1 MTLLKEGLLIL
12 AAIAVPAVIGMV
24 VVRRL
29 LPAEFRDNN
38 RQSADPVWAIAGGA
52 FGLLLGFLVVNL
64 WSDLQ
69 AAQNAVQDEAN
80 DMVSL
85 LLLAEALPPPAD
97 RAELRAAIDRYAHL
111 LVDDEWPAMGR
122 HQHSV
127 AADRALDEV
136 WRAYLQLDPVLG
148 NSSEVYRASLRHLGE
163 LQDARTRRITAAE
176 NRVPAAL
183 WVVLIGGVIMM
194 IAMAWLT
201 GSDDFNTHLLT
212 TLVLGISLASV
223 LFLIRAFNNPFQGS
237 VRAESGPI
245 EHVIERIERD

>member
-12 AAIAVPAVIGMV
+12 AAIGVPAVFGMLL
-24 VVRRL
+24 VRRL

-38 RQSADPVWAIAGGA
+38 RQSAEPVWAIAGGA

-80 DMVSL
+80 DMVIIDR
-85 LLLAEALPPPAD
+85 LADALPPPAD
-97 RAELRAAIDRYAHL
+97 HTELHALLEQYARL
-111 LVDDEWPAMGR
+111 LVSDEWAAMGR
-122 HQHSV
+122 HQSS
-127 AADRALDEV
+127 AEADGALNAL
-136 WRAYLQLDPVLG
+136 WRTYLQLDPAIGGTSV
-148 NSSEVYRASLRHLGE
+148 SYRESLHHLGE
-163 LQDARTRRITAAE
+163 LQDARNRRLSTAE

-201 GSDDFNTHLLT
+201 GSDNVSTHLLT
-212 TLVLGISLASV
+212 TLVLAVSLASV
-223 LFLIRAFNNPFQGS
+223 LFLIRVFNNPFQGT
-237 VRAESGPI
+237 VRADPGPI
-245 EHVIERIERD
+245 ERVIERLGQE